1 MSATFLRRP
10 SSLFVGLAFL
20 AGLGIGL
27 LARNGRVLAM
37 PQSDTRAADLAAI
50 EKLHKADVEATLKQ
64 DPIYLDQLWSDDC
77 IKVDGPNGPVIGLKA
92 MKEMYAKV
100 KTDYPEFKVL
110 QYTNDVTDV
119 QIVANWAIEVGY
131 SEATYQMSTKD
142 KPVIVP
148 RTHGMRVLK
157 RQSDGS
163 WKFAVVGL
171 K

>member
-1 MSATFLRRP
+1 MRP
-10 SSLFVGLAFL
+10 SFFHKLTPLCVGLAFL
-20 AGLGIGL
+20 AGVGIGL
-27 LARNGRVLAM
+27 PARNSRALAM
-37 PQSDTRAADLAAI
+37 TQGKTRAVDLAAI

-100 KTDYPEFKVL
+100 KSDYPEFKVL
-110 QYTNDVTDV
+110 KYTNDVTDV

-131 SEATYQMSTKD
+131 SKATYQMSAKD

-148 RTHGMRVLK
+148 RTQGMRVLK

>member
-10 SSLFVGLAFL
+10 SSLFVSLAFL
-20 AGLGIGL
+20 AGLGMGL
-27 LARNGRVLAM
+27 FARNGRVLAM

-77 IKVDGPNGPVIGLKA
+77 IKVDGPNGPVVGLKA

-110 QYTNDVTDV
+110 KYTHERHYVGESCYTTLRINV
-119 QIVANWAIEVGY
+119 QKGRAASCPTQTGRCLSLERPGDKAEP
-131 SEATYQMSTKD
+131 SFATCLRKAGGCE
-142 KPVIVP
+142 
-148 RTHGMRVLK
+148 R
-157 RQSDGS
+157 
-163 WKFAVVGL
+163 
-171 K
+171 